1 MCRGEQVA
9 GRDLP
14 APVRTPAVVSSELE
28 TREKLASGQ
37 LSMKEGERQLLIHA
51 LKECDGNRSAAAQKL
66 GISRRTLH
74 RRLHEFHLEGF

>member
-1 MCRGEQVA
+1 
-9 GRDLP
+9 
-14 APVRTPAVVSSELE
+14 VRTPTVVSSELE